1 MIRDF
6 SVIRRLFGQKL
17 NIYAACLCRVQ
28 VLFLFTVQLVH
39 VIVRATLISSVSIIE
54 LGQTIPS
61 L

>member
-6 SVIRRLFGQKL
+6 SVIREIFGQKL

-28 VLFLFTVQLVH
+28 FLFLSTFQLVY
-39 VIVRATLISSVSIIE
+39 VIVRATLISSVSVIE
-54 LGQTIPS
+54 LGQTFPS